1 MTTKKDIERKLEE
14 QLDALS
20 DKIDELD
27 AMFKQEQEQA
37 SELEI
42 KAMQNLVAMR
52 STAKTKLHHFKESGE
67 EKWEEVSSGLDQYW
81 QSLGKELKAYEG
93 GL

>member
-1 MTTKKDIERKLEE
+1 MTTKRDIERKLEE
-14 QLDALS
+14 QLDALGG
-20 DKIDELD
+20 KIDKLD
-27 AMFKQEQEQA
+27 AMIKQKQEQA

-42 KAMQNLVAMR
+42 EAMQNLVAMR
-52 STAKTKLHHFKESGE
+52 SAAKTKLHHFKESGE
-67 EKWEEVSSGLDQYW
+67 DKWEEVSAGLEQYW